1 MRAQILGMLGELS
14 AEQIERVLHGQ
25 VLGRIGCHAAGR
37 TYVVPVTYAYDGQA
51 VYAHSGEGLKLQMMR
66 ASPEVCFEVE
76 EVDDLA
82 RWRSVIAWGRFE
94 ELHGEAAAAGM
105 RVLLGRLMPLMTSET
120 AQPSHGLSAAH
131 RTDTSGKSAL
141 LYRIVLGEKTGR
153 FEKR

>member
-1 MRAQILGMLGELS
+1 MLGELS
-14 AEQIERVLHGQ
+14 AEQIEHVLHAQ
-25 VLGRIGCHAAGR
+25 VIGRIGCHAEGR
-37 TYVVPVTYAYDGQA
+37 TYVVPVTYAYDGKA
-51 VYAHSGEGLKLQMMR
+51 VVAHSGEGLKLRMMR

-82 RWRSVIAWGRFE
+82 HWRSVIAWGRFE
-94 ELHGEAAAAGM
+94 ELHGEEAAAGM

-120 AQPSHGLSAAH
+120 AQPSHGLSATH
-131 RTDTSGKSAL
+131 RADTHAKSAV